1 MRTEN
6 VSLPYPV
13 LGISDDIRPTLEE
26 TGCSDPSI
34 KLTEEGSSFRISVTL
49 NLDNSDILNYIQDG
63 SAEYTVEVSCKT
75 TMFRKSITSSI
86 PSFTFLIEK
95 KLLNGKLEFECYVI
109 VKKDIFDYKNAGL
122 NSDYEGH
129 VINLHKGDLLV
140 VYRKSSI
147 PLDLDLRNIR
157 NMKSFMTVKLN
168 PNPKVR
174 SVTFDLDNKSDGKIL
189 ILLPEAMMAEYNKK
203 PPRERE
209 SVSEESE
216 RRKILLKAS
225 LFLNALIYALM
236 HYQKYKE
243 KDYLWVNAL
252 TYRLNL
258 SDLREKNDELFNN
271 NTESFDL
278 DSLNEII
285 DLAQILLNQ
294 PYLSM
299 LKEISYKGNIVKSI
313 FDDDHYGK

>member
-86 PSFTFLIEK
+86 PSFSFLIEK

-109 VKKDIFDYKNAGL
+109 AKKDIFDYKNAGL

-140 VYRKSSI
+140 FIEIV
-147 PLDLDLRNIR
+147 L
-157 NMKSFMTVKLN
+157 
-168 PNPKVR
+168 
-174 SVTFDLDNKSDGKIL
+174 
-189 ILLPEAMMAEYNKK
+189 
-203 PPRERE
+203 
-209 SVSEESE
+209 
-216 RRKILLKAS
+216 S
-225 LFLNALIYALM
+225 LWI
-236 HYQKYKE
+236 
-243 KDYLWVNAL
+243 
-252 TYRLNL
+252 
-258 SDLREKNDELFNN
+258 
-271 NTESFDL
+271 
-278 DSLNEII
+278 
-285 DLAQILLNQ
+285 
-294 PYLSM
+294 
-299 LKEISYKGNIVKSI
+299 
-313 FDDDHYGK
+313 